1 MPPTVMFE
9 FAAPGEPVVNVCFDL
24 FEPLPPDVSNCRFWL
39 ADFYAEVREAGLA
52 IPAFSVEELIENVY
66 SALRS
71 ERKAPALTS
80 GGRLPVEAVIGVIE
94 EAVGE

>member
-1 MPPTVMFE
+1 
-9 FAAPGEPVVNVCFDL
+9 
-24 FEPLPPDVSNCRFWL
+24 
-39 ADFYAEVREAGLA
+39 LA